1 MSWDVSIQR
10 FGRPYSSVEEIPENE
25 TCLLLGTRAEVQS
38 AISSAF
44 PGTDWTDPTW
54 GIYDSPAGSI
64 EFNMGNEDSNTGFM
78 LHVRASAAVVPVIV
92 DLCVSN
98 HWQAIDCGSGAFLEQ
113 SSDPASGLIAWAEY
127 RDQIVGKA

>member
-10 FGRPYSSVEEIPENE
+10 FGRPYSSVEEIPEDE
-25 TCLLLGTRAEVQS
+25 TCLPLGTSAEVQN

-44 PGTDWTDPTW
+44 PGTDWTDPAW

-64 EFNMGNEDSNTGFM
+64 EFNMGNDEPNTGFM
-78 LHVRASAAVVPVIV
+78 LHVRASATVVPTIV
-92 DLCVSN
+92 NLCLSN
-98 HWQAIDCGSGAFLEQ
+98 HWQAIDCSSGEFLEQ
-113 SSDPASGLIAWAEY
+113 SSDPASGLIAWAAY